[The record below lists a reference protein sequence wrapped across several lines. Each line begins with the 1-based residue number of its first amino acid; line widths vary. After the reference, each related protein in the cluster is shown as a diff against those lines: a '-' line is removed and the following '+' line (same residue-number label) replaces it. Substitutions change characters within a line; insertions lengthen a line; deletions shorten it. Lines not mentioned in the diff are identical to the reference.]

1 MDIDL
6 KAISDLAVV
15 AGKRVREI
23 YDSLEYVSSV
33 TYKADASPLTVADL
47 EAHRII
53 TSGLAEMY
61 PEIPILSEE
70 GRIPQFE
77 ERRSWKRFW
86 MVDPLDG
93 TEEFLKRNGEFTVNI
108 ALIEGTGPVLGVIYL
123 PIQEVLYFGS
133 SSGSSRQVPGQAPER
148 IEARRRADP
157 QNLTAAVSRS
167 HFSDEDKA
175 FLEKNRIVH
184 YLHMG
189 SSIKFCMV
197 ADGRVDIYYQSRGN
211 MEWDTAAGQA
221 IVEAA
226 GGRVLDKE
234 HRPLRYNKPSVT
246 NGPYLCMGPEACGKL
261 IF

>member
-1 MDIDL
+1 MDVDL
-6 KAISDLAVV
+6 KAISDLAEA
-15 AGKRVREI
+15 AGKRVKEI
-23 YDSLEYVSSV
+23 YDICEYESSV
-33 TYKADASPLTVADL
+33 TYKADASPLTLADL

-70 GRIPQFE
+70 GRIPPFV

-108 ALIEGTGPVLGVIYL
+108 ALIEETSPVLGVIYL
-123 PIQEVLYFGS
+123 PIQEVLYFGC
-133 SSGSSRQVPGQAPER
+133 SSGSFRHIPGQAPER
-148 IEARRRADP
+148 IEARTQADP
-157 QNLTAAVSRS
+157 QNLTAVVSRS

-175 FLEKNRIVH
+175 FLEKNRIAH

-197 ADGRVDIYYQSRGN
+197 AEGRVDIYYQSKGN

-226 GGRVLDKE
+226 DGRVVDKE

-246 NGPYLCMGPEACGKL
+246 NGPYLCAGAEGCGEL
-261 IF
+261 SF

>member
-6 KAISDLAVV
+6 KAVSNLAVV

-23 YDSLEYVSSV
+23 YESREYESSV
-33 TYKADASPLTVADL
+33 TYKADASPLTLADL

-53 TSGLAEMY
+53 VSGLKEMW
-61 PEIPILSEE
+61 PEIPVISEE
-70 GRIPQFE
+70 GEIPPFE

-86 MVDPLDG
+86 LIDPLDG

-108 ALIEGTGPVLGVIYL
+108 ALIEETRPVLGTIYL
-123 PIQEVLYFGS
+123 PVQEVLYFG
-133 SSGSSRQVPGQAPER
+133 GSNGAFRRAPAQVPER
-148 IEARRRADP
+148 IEARRQPDP
-157 QNLTAAVSRS
+157 LNLTAAVSRS
-167 HFSDEDKA
+167 HFSEEDRI
-175 FLEKNRIVH
+175 FLEKNHIAH
-184 YLHMG
+184 YIPKG

-197 ADGRVDIYYQSRGN
+197 ADGLVDVYYEGRGN

-226 GGRVLDKE
+226 GGRVLDKAHE
-234 HRPLRYNKPSVT
+234 ALRYNKPSVT
-246 NGPYLCMGPEACGKL
+246 NGPYLCMGPEECEKS